1 MSSSTSFRIE
11 TKLEDVHSANEK
23 GQAAISQ
30 TLASQN
36 DSWEKAFA
44 SMMAVQQSHLQ
55 RLERVEASTTEKSS
69 FSEKQEISYTNST
82 ITKFNPR
89 QNSGFQSSVFQ
100 TDSFSALRMRFLR
113 QGRCS
118 QWCDCPC
125 HTYTRT
131 STPQTLQAVL
141 GGLFIGYT
149 GFPALTPEC
158 ANEKCRRSSE
168 AFLQVNYYFPSWFIA
183 RAVSVAMSVQN
194 SKLPKFSMRVLN
206 LRHLYDEI
214 FQAALVGNADTVSYL
229 LLSGQAS
236 VKDISSDSG
245 HSPLHV
251 GSGFVFLR
259 EN

>member
-1 MSSSTSFRIE
+1 MTSSTSFRIE

-30 TLASQN
+30 TLASHN
-36 DSWEKAFA
+36 DSWEKALA
-44 SMMAVQQSHLQ
+44 SIMAVQNSYLE
-55 RLERVEASTTEKSS
+55 RLERVEASTTTEKSMS
-69 FSEKQEISYTNST
+69 SDKQELSYTSSTLTNINSP
-82 ITKFNPR
+82 KKSGL
-89 QNSGFQSSVFQ
+89 QSSGFE
-100 TDSFSALRMRFLR
+100 TNSFSALRLRFLR

-118 QWCDCPC
+118 QWCDCTC

-149 GFPALTPEC
+149 GFPALTPDC
-158 ANEKCRRSSE
+158 VNEKCRRSSE

-183 RAVSVAMSVQN
+183 RAVSIAMSVQN
-194 SKLPKFSMRVLN
+194 SKLPKFSVRVLN
-206 LRHLYDEI
+206 LRNLYDEI
-214 FQAALVGNADTVSYL
+214 FQAAMVGDADTVQYL
-229 LLSGQAS
+229 LMSGQAS

-251 GSGFVFLR
+251 GIT
-259 EN
+259 